1 MSALSCKIYLS
12 RAAWGDNRLKK
23 RILGLTMSGI
33 RSVHFLCWQELL
45 DACRCTSSILFTI
58 FDEDVDLQGD
68 HSADP
73 VDDGEAQDVGLHPDA
88 AKMQHRRQ
96 N

>member
-1 MSALSCKIYLS
+1 MINLSC
-12 RAAWGDNRLKK
+12 AAGVENRLKK
-23 RILGLTMSGI
+23 RILGLTMSAI
-33 RSVHFLCWQELL
+33 TSDHCLCWQELL

-58 FDEDVDLQGD
+58 FDENVDLQGD